1 MDRYGDERS
10 YASSHTT
17 GGEDARSQLPSAD
30 GAPFRGIDPLA
41 VIPSLAGIP
50 ISHRIGSTLMEKIGR
65 LGVEAMRAGIVNDD
79 DLRSSVDPE
88 EILTNAIK
96 SRVLEKAHKSGK
108 GFSVR
113 VDYTGSS
120 DIETHDEHPAETTT
134 FVACN
139 LVGDPDIRVIAPF
152 VTELECQLEGLGECL
167 MYCLSFALEWSSS
180 AYTPSSM
187 LETISRYHW
196 CGCENE
202 EEYTDC
208 FFDEE
213 CEIDDVITLSEI
225 ERKTPAWMFR
235 FKSTS
240 EYEEILS
247 SALRYG
253 IADLELILAASSIL
267 SMLRHPPEECLSINY
282 QKVEHSFYIR
292 ANHADHLFRFADE
305 ESGYLMEGSEAIYST
320 NLWAL
325 PTDRAKLTQWR
336 AELEYQFSLFRK
348 AIGLINMMTVEG
360 VYSHGSEYFYE

>member
-1 MDRYGDERS
+1 MDRYGDEQS
-10 YASSHTT
+10 YDSSHAR
-17 GGEDARSQLPSAD
+17 GGEDARSQLSPTHA
-30 GAPFRGIDPLA
+30 APFRGIDPLA
-41 VIPSLAGIP
+41 VVPSLAGIP
-50 ISHRIGSTLMEKIGR
+50 LSHRIGSTLMEKIGR

-96 SRVLEKAHKSGK
+96 SRVLEEANKSGK
-108 GFSVR
+108 GFSVG
-113 VDYTGSS
+113 VDYTGAE
-120 DIETHDEHPAETTT
+120 IETYDECPAASTT
-134 FVACN
+134 FVSCN
-139 LVGDPDIRVIAPF
+139 LIGDPEIRVIAPF

-167 MYCLSFALEWSSS
+167 VYCLTFALERSSS

-196 CGCENE
+196 CGAEDE
-202 EEYTDC
+202 QEYIDC
-208 FFDEE
+208 FSDEE
-213 CEIDDVITLSEI
+213 VEIDSVISLAEI
-225 ERKTPAWMFR
+225 ERKTPVWMFR

-253 IADLELILAASSIL
+253 IADPELMLAASSIL
-267 SMLRHPPEECLSINY
+267 SMLHHSPEQRLSINY

-292 ANHADHLFRFADE
+292 ANHSDQLFRFADE
-305 ESGYLMEGSEAIYST
+305 ECGYLMEGSEAIYST

-325 PTDRAKLTQWR
+325 PTDKAKLAQWR

-348 AIGLINMMTVEG
+348 AIGLINLITVEG
-360 VYSHGSEYFYE
+360 VYSHGSEHFDE